1 MSSGFKLIDLK
12 HWPRREHFEAYFRNT
27 PCTWSM
33 TVQLDVTK
41 LVRSGAKMYP
51 ALLYA
56 CGRVANR
63 HEEFRMSLDADGRPG
78 VWDELHTSYTVFHK
92 DTETFSCLWTPY
104 MEDPAKYYAAYQ
116 RDIERWGRVEGFE
129 PQPDMPKNI
138 YYASM
143 LPWES
148 FEGFNLNLQ
157 KGWEFLLPTFTFGRY
172 TEHDGRFTL
181 PFAIQVHH
189 AACDGFHA
197 CRFIAELRQT
207 LEGLNGADFGG
218 SADKGE

>member
-1 MSSGFKLIDLK
+1 MSSGFKLIDLE

-63 HEEFRMSLDADGRPG
+63 HEEFRMSLDAEGRPG

-104 MEDPAKYYAAYQ
+104 VEDPAKYYAAYQ

>member
-63 HEEFRMSLDADGRPG
+63 HEEFRMSLDVDGRPG

-189 AACDGFHA
+189 APCDGFHA

>member
-1 MSSGFKLIDLK
+1 MSSGFKLIDLE

-157 KGWEFLLPTFTFGRY
+157 KGWGFLLPTFTFGRY

>member
-1 MSSGFKLIDLK
+1 MSSDFKLIDLK

>member
-1 MSSGFKLIDLK
+1 MSSGFKLIDLE

>member
-1 MSSGFKLIDLK
+1 
-12 HWPRREHFEAYFRNT
+12 
-27 PCTWSM
+27 M

>member
-1 MSSGFKLIDLK
+1 MSSGFKLIDLE

-148 FEGFNLNLQ
+148 FEGLNLNLQ

>member
-1 MSSGFKLIDLK
+1 MSLGFKLIDLE
-12 HWPRREHFEAYFRNT
+12 HWPRREHFEAYCRNT

-41 LVRSGAKMYP
+41 LVRSGAKIYP

-104 MEDPAKYYAAYQ
+104 MEDPAEYYAAYQ

-207 LEGLNGADFGG
+207 LDGLNGADFGG
-218 SADKGE
+218 SAELGE